1 MARPV
6 SLNKDLAV
14 AKRAQIDTVVSLLE
28 PSEAE
33 ALGLAD
39 EQDICVSLGLT
50 FLSHPIRDMHL
61 PDAALFAAFA
71 RDIGARI
78 TGGHHVAIHC
88 RASIGRSGMLACAVL
103 TYFGFD
109 PEAALKHVSQ
119 QRKCPV
125 PDTEEQAAFVRS
137 LIASKQV

>member
-6 SLNKDLAV
+6 SLTKDLAV

-33 ALGLAD
+33 ALGLAN
-39 EQDICVSLGLT
+39 EQDVCTSLSLT
-50 FLSHPIRDMHL
+50 FLNHPIRDMHL
-61 PDAALFAAFA
+61 PDATLFATFA
-71 RDIGARI
+71 REIGARI
-78 TGGHHVAIHC
+78 SGGQHVAIHC

-103 TYFGFD
+103 AHFGFD
-109 PEAALKHVSQ
+109 PESALRHVSQ

-125 PDTEEQAAFVRS
+125 PDTEEQAAFIRS
-137 LIASKQV
+137 LKAVKKT